1 MATTKPRITV
11 TLTQRQ
17 HDVLRVISD
26 CGGQSMSAFI
36 SDMLEQA
43 LPVLER
49 MAESFRKIKAAQDE
63 QKKRI
68 VEELDQAQ
76 AEVEPVLEQVLG
88 QFDLFLT
95 KIEQASGAGAVGAR
109 ERASAPA
116 LGASSTPVTNR
127 GVTPSPSKPLKRSR
141 RKASGGFSSEKVFSK
156 PKGCTCTITAH
167 ERLENPSCPVHI
179 RKG

>member
-17 HDVLRVISD
+17 YDVLRVISE
-26 CGGQSMSAFI
+26 CGGQPMSAFI
-36 SDMLEQA
+36 SELLEQS

-49 MAESFRKIKAAQDE
+49 MGESFRKIKAAQDE

-88 QFDLFLT
+88 QFDLFMA
-95 KIEQASGAGAVGAR
+95 KIERAAGAAPDGSVATP
-109 ERASAPA
+109 AAAPA
-116 LGASSTPVTNR
+116 AASTPVTNR
-127 GVTPSPSKPLKRSR
+127 GVTPSPSHPPKRPR
-141 RKASGGFSSEKVFSK
+141 RKASEAISSPKVSSK
-156 PKGCTCTITAH
+156 KSRG
-167 ERLENPSCPVHI
+167 
-179 RKG
+179 

>member
-11 TLTQRQ
+11 TLTQHQ

-26 CGGQSMSAFI
+26 CGGQPMSAFI

-68 VEELDQAQ
+68 VDELDQAQ

-88 QFDLFLT
+88 QFDLFMT
-95 KIEQASGAGAVGAR
+95 KIERASGVATEAR
-109 ERASAPA
+109 SDTAAASAA
-116 LGASSTPVTNR
+116 RSTPVTNR
-127 GVTPSPSKPLKRSR
+127 GVTPTPANPPKRPR
-141 RKASGGFSSEKVFSK
+141 RKASEGISSSKVSSK
-156 PKGCTCTITAH
+156 KSRG
-167 ERLENPSCPVHI
+167 
-179 RKG
+179 

>member
-17 HDVLRVISD
+17 YDVLRVISD

-88 QFDLFLT
+88 QFDLFMT
-95 KIEQASGAGAVGAR
+95 KIEQAAGAAATDALERTGA
-109 ERASAPA
+109 AAA
-116 LGASSTPVTNR
+116 AAHSTPVTNR
-127 GVTPSPSKPLKRSR
+127 GVTPSQVKGRKSAPG
-141 RKASGGFSSEKVFSK
+141 KASSRFSSPRSSSK
-156 PKGCTCTITAH
+156 KSG
-167 ERLENPSCPVHI
+167 
-179 RKG
+179 G

>member
-17 HDVLRVISD
+17 YDVLRVISE
-26 CGGQSMSAFI
+26 CGGQPMSAFI
-36 SDMLEQA
+36 SELLEQS

-49 MAESFRKIKAAQDE
+49 MGESFRKIKAAQDE

-88 QFDLFLT
+88 QFDLFMA
-95 KIEQASGAGAVGAR
+95 KIERAAGAAPDGSGATPAA
-109 ERASAPA
+109 ASAA
-116 LGASSTPVTNR
+116 ASTPVTNR
-127 GVTPSPSKPLKRSR
+127 GVTPSQVKGRKSAPG
-141 RKASGGFSSEKVFSK
+141 KASSRSSSPRSSSKKSGG
-156 PKGCTCTITAH
+156 
-167 ERLENPSCPVHI
+167 
-179 RKG
+179 

>member
-11 TLTQRQ
+11 TLSQRQ

-26 CGGQSMSAFI
+26 CGGQPMSAFI

-88 QFDLFLT
+88 QFDLFMT
-95 KIEQASGAGAVGAR
+95 KIEQAAGAAASGAR
-109 ERASAPA
+109 ERAGAAAAAAP
-116 LGASSTPVTNR
+116 STPVTNR
-127 GVTPSPSKPLKRSR
+127 GVTPSRVKGRKSAPG
-141 RKASGGFSSEKVFSK
+141 KASSRSASPRSSSKKSGG
-156 PKGCTCTITAH
+156 
-167 ERLENPSCPVHI
+167 
-179 RKG
+179 

>member
-17 HDVLRVISD
+17 HDVLRVISE

-36 SDMLEQA
+36 SELLEQS

-49 MAESFRKIKAAQDE
+49 MAESFRKIKVAQDE

-68 VEELDQAQ
+68 VDELDQAQ

-88 QFDLFLT
+88 QFDLFMA
-95 KIEQASGAGAVGAR
+95 KIEQAAGAAAPDAR
-109 ERASAPA
+109 ERAGAAALAAPP
-116 LGASSTPVTNR
+116 TPVTNR
-127 GVTPSPSKPLKRSR
+127 GVTPPQPNPPKRPR
-141 RKASGGFSSEKVFSK
+141 HKASGEISSKKVFSK
-156 PKGCTCTITAH
+156 SSGCTCTVTAH
-167 ERLENPSCPVHI
+167 ERQENPTCPVHT
-179 RKG
+179 RRG

>member
-26 CGGQSMSAFI
+26 CGGQPMSAFI

-88 QFDLFLT
+88 QFDLFMT
-95 KIEQASGAGAVGAR
+95 KVEQATLAGADGVR
-109 ERASAPA
+109 EHASAPA
-116 LGASSTPVTNR
+116 LVAGSTPVTNR
-127 GVTPSPSKPLKRSR
+127 GVTPTPTKTRKAPTGKASKPVE
-141 RKASGGFSSEKVFSK
+141 AEKVFQKSRGRK
-156 PKGCTCTITAH
+156 P
-167 ERLENPSCPVHI
+167 
-179 RKG
+179 

>member
-17 HDVLRVISD
+17 HAVLRAISD
-26 CGGQSMSAFI
+26 CGGQPMSAFI
-36 SDMLEQA
+36 GELLEQA

-49 MAESFRKIKAAQDE
+49 IAESFRKIKAAQDE

-88 QFDLFLT
+88 QFDLFMM
-95 KIEQASGAGAVGAR
+95 KIEQAAGAAAPDAR
-109 ERASAPA
+109 ERA
-116 LGASSTPVTNR
+116 GAAAAAAHSTPVTNR
-127 GVTPSPSKPLKRSR
+127 GVTPSPINPPKRPR
-141 RKASGGFSSEKVFSK
+141 RKASGAISSSKVFSK
-156 PKGCTCTITAH
+156 KSRG
-167 ERLENPSCPVHI
+167 
-179 RKG
+179 

>member
-26 CGGQSMSAFI
+26 CGGQPMSAFI

-88 QFDLFLT
+88 QFDLFMT
-95 KIEQASGAGAVGAR
+95 KVEQATLAGADGVR
-109 ERASAPA
+109 EHASAPA
-116 LGASSTPVTNR
+116 LVAGSTPVTNR
-127 GVTPSPSKPLKRSR
+127 GVTPSPSHPPKRPR
-141 RKASGGFSSEKVFSK
+141 RKASEAISSPKFSSKKSR
-156 PKGCTCTITAH
+156 G
-167 ERLENPSCPVHI
+167 
-179 RKG
+179 

>member
-26 CGGQSMSAFI
+26 CGGQPMSAFI

-68 VEELDQAQ
+68 VDELDQAQ

-88 QFDLFLT
+88 QFDLFMT
-95 KIEQASGAGAVGAR
+95 KIEQAAGAAATDAR
-109 ERASAPA
+109 ERA
-116 LGASSTPVTNR
+116 GAVAAAAHSTPVTNR
-127 GVTPSPSKPLKRSR
+127 GVTPSPSIPPKPLQ
-141 RKASGGFSSEKVFSK
+141 RKELRVSAPPKVF
-156 PKGCTCTITAH
+156 PKKKAG
-167 ERLENPSCPVHI
+167 
-179 RKG
+179 

>member
-26 CGGQSMSAFI
+26 CGGQPMSAFI

-49 MAESFRKIKAAQDE
+49 MAESFRKIKAAQDD

-88 QFDLFLT
+88 QFDLFMT
-95 KIEQASGAGAVGAR
+95 KIEQAAGAAATGAR
-109 ERASAPA
+109 ERT
-116 LGASSTPVTNR
+116 GAAAVAYSTPVTNR
-127 GVTPSPSKPLKRSR
+127 GVTPSPSHPPKRPR
-141 RKASGGFSSEKVFSK
+141 RKASEAISSPKVSSK
-156 PKGCTCTITAH
+156 KSRG
-167 ERLENPSCPVHI
+167 
-179 RKG
+179 

>member
-26 CGGQSMSAFI
+26 CGGQPMSAFI

-68 VEELDQAQ
+68 ADELDQAQ

-88 QFDLFLT
+88 QFDLFMA
-95 KIEQASGAGAVGAR
+95 KVEQAAGAGAVDAR
-109 ERASAPA
+109 QRAAAAAPA
-116 LGASSTPVTNR
+116 APSTPVTNR
-127 GVTPSPSKPLKRSR
+127 GVTPSPSPSPKPLR
-141 RKASGGFSSEKVFSK
+141 RKASGEVSLKKVSSKK
-156 PKGCTCTITAH
+156 PGA
-167 ERLENPSCPVHI
+167 
-179 RKG
+179 

>member
-17 HDVLRVISD
+17 YDVLRVISE
-26 CGGQSMSAFI
+26 CGGQPMSAFI
-36 SDMLEQA
+36 SELLEQS

-49 MAESFRKIKAAQDE
+49 MGESFRKIKAAQDE

-88 QFDLFLT
+88 QFDLFMT
-95 KIEQASGAGAVGAR
+95 KIEQAAGAAATDAR
-109 ERASAPA
+109 ERAGAAAAAAP
-116 LGASSTPVTNR
+116 STPVTNR
-127 GVTPSPSKPLKRSR
+127 GVTPTPGKV
-141 RKASGGFSSEKVFSK
+141 RKSAPREALRVSAPPKVF
-156 PKGCTCTITAH
+156 PKK
-167 ERLENPSCPVHI
+167 
-179 RKG
+179 KGG

>member
-26 CGGQSMSAFI
+26 CGGSSMSAFI
-36 SDMLEQA
+36 SEILEQS

-68 VEELDQAQ
+68 IADLDHAQ

-88 QFDLFLT
+88 QFDLFMSRV
-95 KIEQASGAGAVGAR
+95 ERAAGAAAADSARGA
-109 ERASAPA
+109 AAAAVDAAP
-116 LGASSTPVTNR
+116 TPVTNR
-127 GVTPSPSKPLKRSR
+127 GVTPSPSRPPKPAP
-141 RKASGGFSSEKVFSK
+141 RKELRVSAPPKVF
-156 PKGCTCTITAH
+156 PKKRG
-167 ERLENPSCPVHI
+167 V
-179 RKG
+179 

>member
-26 CGGQSMSAFI
+26 CGGQPMSAFI

-88 QFDLFLT
+88 QFDLFLGR
-95 KIEQASGAGAVGAR
+95 IEQAAEGMGGRGSCGAAAPAPLPSAGA
-109 ERASAPA
+109 ASP
-116 LGASSTPVTNR
+116 PTNR
-127 GVTPSPSKPLKRSR
+127 GDTPTRAHASKPKRG
-141 RKASGGFSSEKVFSK
+141 KASGAVVKNEVLKK
-156 PKGCTCTITAH
+156 KKG
-167 ERLENPSCPVHI
+167 
-179 RKG
+179 